1 MYPRLLFLFLFTPA
15 IIFSQQTIALVNGEL
30 LINQIP
36 ITVKT
41 NKLLLDEA
49 MHSKSVYRFITSSY
63 DPNNRTVDPTNF
75 YQALYK
81 ESALAFRLSAPKQ
94 EIEEI
99 VIRMNMEPLFDLP
112 KRLQKRAYALYQGEI
127 KIGNVLLN
135 RQVTTENVDT
145 VFDSKDILSK
155 EVKCIGNHPVP
166 YMLVR
171 HQDWLV
177 ELVFCITSNQLK
189 TVVLKH

>member
-1 MYPRLLFLFLFTPA
+1 MYSRLLFLFLFIPA

-36 ITVKT
+36 IAVKT
-41 NKLLLDEA
+41 NKLLLDKA

-112 KRLQKRAYALYQGEI
+112 KRLQKRTYAFYQGEI

-145 VFDSKDILSK
+145 LFDSKDILSK

-166 YMLVR
+166 YILVR

-189 TVVLKH
+189 TVILKH